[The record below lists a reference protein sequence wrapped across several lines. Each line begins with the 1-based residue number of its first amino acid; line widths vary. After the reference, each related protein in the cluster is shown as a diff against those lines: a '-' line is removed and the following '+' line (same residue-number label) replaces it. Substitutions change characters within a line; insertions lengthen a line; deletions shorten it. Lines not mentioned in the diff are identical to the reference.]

1 MRDLLVVAACG
12 ALVSIA
18 AVVRPFVS
26 AGTLPTTPSA
36 SAVPL
41 LQELPEGAPA
51 PVWQEAAAP
60 SDAPLSG
67 CAIPDKGMG
76 PYVEVPS
83 ATPFLAKVFVPKER
97 IGQSDGYRVLVHFH
111 GGEPVRKLMVLEDFD
126 YVIATIDRGNGS
138 NAYLGT
144 VKDRR
149 AWDELL
155 AGIDEHVSRAMGR
168 TMKADEVIVS
178 SWSAGYKAVEELLRL
193 APPDPLFHG
202 LVLLDSLHASHPIG
216 KGQLDGFIRAGKRAA
231 AGNEPFFFSMA
242 HSAII
247 PDGYASTTET
257 ASYVITRTGLHR
269 QDVVDGG
276 QDRLPLRSVAQ
287 KGKFE
292 VRGYA
297 GNDKAAHCDQLRLLP
312 IILHRQQKTTS
323 AVAGA
328 SPSPRP

>member
-1 MRDLLVVAACG
+1 MRDLVVVAACG

-26 AGTLPTTPSA
+26 AGANPPTPSA
-36 SAVPL
+36 SAASA
-41 LQELPEGAPA
+41 LQDLPEGAPA
-51 PVWQEAAAP
+51 PSWEAPPTP

-76 PYVEVPS
+76 PFVEVPS
-83 ATPFLAKVFVPKER
+83 ASPFLAKVFVPKDR
-97 IGQSDGYRVLVHFH
+97 VGQGDAYHVLLHFH
-111 GGEPVRKLMVLEDFD
+111 GGEPVRKLMAVEDFD
-126 YVIATIDRGNGS
+126 YVLATIDRGNGS
-138 NAYLGT
+138 SAYLGS

-149 AWDELL
+149 AWDDLL
-155 AGIDEHVSRAMGR
+155 AGIDEHVTRAMGR
-168 TMKADEVIVS
+168 DMKADEVIVS

-193 APPDPLFHG
+193 APPDPLLHG

-231 AGNEPFFFSMA
+231 SGTEPFFFAMM
-242 HSAII
+242 HSAIV
-247 PDGYASTTET
+247 PEGYASTTET
-257 ASYVITRTGLHR
+257 ANYVITRTGLHR

-276 QDRLPLRSVAQ
+276 QDRLPLRSLAQ

-297 GNDKAAHCDQLRLLP
+297 GDDKAAHCDQLRLLP
-312 IILHRQQKTTS
+312 IILHRQQKATS